1 MGVIEKAKANP
12 PARLLTGLG
21 ISNVGRSAAQAL
33 MDHFGTF
40 DALAAASE
48 EDMTSVADIGPI
60 SAKCVYDY
68 FHQERNLALIE
79 KLKNAGVN
87 MVQEIR
93 EVPASDLPLT
103 GQTVVIT
110 GTLPD
115 MSREEAAKLIT
126 DNGGKVTGSVSK
138 KTSFLLAGEAAG
150 SKLTKA
156 EALGIPVLSLEE
168 LLERLNG

>member
-1 MGVIEKAKANP
+1 
-12 PARLLTGLG
+12 
-21 ISNVGRSAAQAL
+21 
-33 MDHFGTF
+33 
-40 DALAAASE
+40 
-48 EDMTSVADIGPI
+48 MTAVADIGPI

-68 FHQERNLALIE
+68 FRQERNLALIE
-79 KLKNAGVN
+79 KLKAAGVN
-87 MVQEIR
+87 MTQDIKAP
-93 EVPASDLPLT
+93 PAADLPLS

-115 MSREEAAKLIT
+115 MSREEASKLIT

-156 EALGIPVLSLEE
+156 ESLGIPVLSLED
-168 LLERLNG
+168 LMERLKER